1 MTGRLLPT
9 GFSGVALLAPTMGVR
24 PPSNDIEEE
33 PDVVEFG
40 IAALD
45 ARMEDADVSF
55 PVTADDLAAQYG
67 ATEIP
72 FDAAGNSVT
81 LADAL
86 ADADRDRFESRQDL
100 LNGLH
105 PVFER
110 KREATSTSLLAQLRS
125 LVPF

>member
-1 MTGRLLPT
+1 
-9 GFSGVALLAPTMGVR
+9 MGVR

-45 ARMEDADVSF
+45 ARLADDDISF
-55 PVTADDLAAQYG
+55 PVTRAELDAEYG
-67 ATEIP
+67 DTEVP
-72 FDAAGNSVT
+72 FDAAGHTMTVG
-81 LADAL
+81 DAL
-86 ADADRDRFESRQDL
+86 DAADREEFDSMQDL